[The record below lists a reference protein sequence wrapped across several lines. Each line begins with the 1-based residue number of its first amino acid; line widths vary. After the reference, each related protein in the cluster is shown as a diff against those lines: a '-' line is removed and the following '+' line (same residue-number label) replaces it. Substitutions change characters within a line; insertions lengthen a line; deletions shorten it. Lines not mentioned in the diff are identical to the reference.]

1 MSFPSVEKTGNLF
14 LQVHLLMEPDISP
27 VSWAAFSP
35 LSFPLLFG
43 HYSYFICL
51 CYKLEQMFPFPIA
64 NGSFS
69 LLFCM
74 SPSFSNS
81 PTLLL
86 FMKDLPNEVNPIFK
100 YEGMIEVEFSLSK
113 KFSSFLASRLNYI
126 LISITCSTNVFS
138 QLFLL
143 PATTWFIH

>member
-1 MSFPSVEKTGNLF
+1 MVLSV
-14 LQVHLLMEPDISP
+14 
-27 VSWAAFSP
+27 
-35 LSFPLLFG
+35 
-43 HYSYFICL
+43 
-51 CYKLEQMFPFPIA
+51 
-64 NGSFS
+64 
-69 LLFCM
+69 FCM

-143 PATTWFIH
+143 PATTWFIHWLTDHAFLVVPCPWFDIEYSIYFQDKSLYVIRYYTLLKRFWGEGMVLSYTPIVP